1 MPSATLRV
9 NPKLPA
15 RSARFG
21 DVDNAA
27 VDISITR
34 SLIHRLAACRREDA
48 LQGQNGPPQDVFSSL
63 VDSNFADRVRLLNL
77 R

>member
-15 RSARFG
+15 RSARF
-21 DVDNAA
+21 DNAA
-27 VDISITR
+27 VDTR
-34 SLIHRLAACRREDA
+34 SLIHRLAAGRHEDA
-48 LQGQNGPPQDVFSSL
+48 LQGPNGPPQDVFSSL
-63 VDSNFADRVRLLNL
+63 VDSDFADRVRLLNL